1 MVVLESNAGRRSD
14 TREDPDDHP
23 AQPSRYRAR
32 EPRQRR
38 AVRRQHR
45 LSRLVNRFD
54 RRLRSVARSYR
65 LAPQDV
71 DDAVQET
78 WVKLYEH
85 IDGIRDRAAI
95 AGWLTTTVRRQSLRV
110 LQMHVREHLTDDPEL
125 LCGSQDDG
133 PEPQLLES
141 ERRLALTRGRLAAGP
156 PAAPDDAARVRR
168 GANYEQIGA
177 KLDMP
182 VGSIGPIRARSL
194 ARLQRHPELTE
205 FAAAA

>member
-1 MVVLESNAGRRSD
+1 MTTPPNPAD
-14 TREDPDDHP
+14 TELANLVSA
-23 AQPSRYRAR
+23 AQSGDSIAW
-32 EPRQRR
+32 
-38 AVRRQHR
+38 
-45 LSRLVNRFD
+45 SRLVNRFD

-110 LQMHVREHLTDDPEL
+110 LQTHVREHLTDDPEL
-125 LCGSQDDG
+125 LCGSHDDG
-133 PEPQLLES
+133 PEPRLLES
-141 ERRLALTRGRLAAGP
+141 ERRLALTRAVASLPDRQRRLMTLLAC
-156 PAAPDDAARVRR
+156 DD